1 MKRHLLATSVI
12 LVVAFTTLAQ
22 PDRDVLG
29 TWKMDAS
36 RSKFLSFRGAPRN
49 VVIRF
54 EREGNLLRETLQV
67 TNSSGETT
75 RTVSYALDGSE
86 VVNGSGDDRIKS
98 KVVRNGNAVVLEWI
112 DEGGSF
118 TRTLNLSN
126 DRRTMTINVHD
137 SNPDGETD
145 DLIVLQ
151 RQ

>member
-1 MKRHLLATSVI
+1 MKHHSLATLVI
-12 LVVAFTTLAQ
+12 VVLAFTCLAQ
-22 PDRDVLG
+22 PDKDVVG

-36 RSKFLSFRGAPRN
+36 RSMLLGFRGAPKN

-54 EREGNLLRETLQV
+54 ELEGDLLRETLQV

-75 RTVSYALDGSE
+75 RTVSYALDGRE
-86 VVNGSGDDRIKS
+86 IANGSGDDRIKS
-98 KVVRNGNAVVLEWI
+98 KVVRNGDTVVLEWI
-112 DEGGSF
+112 DEGG
-118 TRTLNLSN
+118 TLIRKLNLSN

-145 DLIVLQ
+145 DLIMLD